1 MGSSTCN
8 WNHLEAWNKKAQ
20 YQMDLEF
27 CDCFLKIALEKTLKE
42 ERESKISLNLN
53 LKDFCEVLKQFE

>member
-27 CDCFLKIALEKTLKE
+27 YDCFLKLHLKKPWK